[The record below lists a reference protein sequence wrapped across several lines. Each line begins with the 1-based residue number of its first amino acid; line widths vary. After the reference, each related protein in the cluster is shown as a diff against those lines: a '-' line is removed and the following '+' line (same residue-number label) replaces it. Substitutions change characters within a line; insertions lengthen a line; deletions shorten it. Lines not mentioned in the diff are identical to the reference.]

1 MVPFIGAATG
11 AVTIILTG
19 GFVLESIGW
28 AWLFYIPGILSLF
41 WCILWS
47 LFVFD
52 IPEDHPTITENE
64 ANLISD
70 GKLKSSDQKDI
81 PYRDL
86 LKSSRVFRFSR
97 NVLNKVIFFILWKF
111 FKSIIFA
118 RPIIP
123 VIIIKTD
130 RKNVANN

>member
-86 LKSSRVFRFSR
+86 LKSSRVFRF
-97 NVLNKVIFFILWKF
+97 
-111 FKSIIFA
+111 
-118 RPIIP
+118 
-123 VIIIKTD
+123 
-130 RKNVANN
+130 